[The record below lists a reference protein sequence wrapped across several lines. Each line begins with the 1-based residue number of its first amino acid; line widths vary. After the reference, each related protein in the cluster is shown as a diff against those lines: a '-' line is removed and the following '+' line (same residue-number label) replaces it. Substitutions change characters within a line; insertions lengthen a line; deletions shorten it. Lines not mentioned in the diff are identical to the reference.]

1 MAEPC
6 AEEDCNASEVVA
18 VFTGVDECAVT
29 LYSGV
34 AATGEAIFSQSCQ
47 ADSVLHEFV
56 TDRLPVANL
65 G

>member
-34 AATGEAIFSQSCQ
+34 AATGEASFSQSCQ
-47 ADSVLHEFV
+47 ADSVLPRAPSPHLEV
-56 TDRLPVANL
+56 PL
-65 G
+65 